1 MPQIKSQKL
10 NQGLRRRKMKK
21 TELKPGEIDIKINE
35 LKLEL
40 LKQPT
45 KRKSL
50 KKEIARLLTMKN
62 QTKFGE
68 RN

>member
-1 MPQIKSQKL
+1 
-10 NQGLRRRKMKK
+10 MKK